1 MTTQE
6 VYIYEKAKLE
16 ATIEKL
22 QSVLEFINLSDNQNS
37 QNIEFITILN
47 NDLVKANNF
56 IDIVKKIL

>member
-6 VYIYEKAKLE
+6 IYIYEKAKLE
-16 ATIEKL
+16 ATIVKL

-47 NDLVKANNF
+47 EDLVKAINF

>member
-6 VYIYEKAKLE
+6 IYIYEKAKLE

-22 QSVLEFINLSDNQNS
+22 KTVLEFINLSNTQNS

-47 NDLVKANNF
+47 EDLVKANNF
-56 IDIVKKIL
+56 IDIVKKIS